1 MLVCTGAGVF
11 ASPRYFSLILISW
24 LGAPVIAALSTCI
37 TSGSASCCVGPSA
50 GSLFVAQ
57 ASSSGSKLSD
67 FTNSLSS
74 IFELPTIIFAY
85 LGFTFTVIDTGSVLS
100 EKLGGGGMA
109 WSRTLGTTIDGE
121 VETLFSR
128 TLGTLTLL

>member
-11 ASPRYFSLILISW
+11 ASPRYFSLILISL
-24 LGAPVIAALSTCI
+24 LGAPVTAAFSTCI
-37 TSGSASCCVGPSA
+37 TSASASCCVGSSA

-67 FTNSLSS
+67 FANSLSS

-85 LGFTFTVIDTGSVLS
+85 FGLTFTVIDTGGSVLS
-100 EKLGGGGMA
+100 EKLGGGGM
-109 WSRTLGTTIDGE
+109 
-121 VETLFSR
+121 
-128 TLGTLTLL
+128 